1 MYFVTAQALT
11 RVAYEFYTDVVVVSV
26 DVSDYS
32 YWSSL
37 FVPKNYGALVYGNK
51 HAAAR
56 SFDRFCVVD
65 RVSTASTMP
74 SKFHQ
79 YYAYIYVAVNWQSFC
94 FDLICF

>member
-1 MYFVTAQALT
+1 MSAQALT

-56 SFDRFCVVD
+56 SFDHFCVV
-65 RVSTASTMP
+65 VSRTASTMP

-79 YYAYIYVAVNWQSFC
+79 YYAYIYVAVNWQSFR

>member
-1 MYFVTAQALT
+1 MTAQALT

-26 DVSDYS
+26 DVTDYS

-56 SFDRFCVVD
+56 SFDHFCVVASQQ
-65 RVSTASTMP
+65 RQQCHQNSINITRTYTWPSTGNRS
-74 SKFHQ
+74 
-79 YYAYIYVAVNWQSFC
+79 V
-94 FDLICF
+94 LI